1 MLLSAIYS
9 HVCTQ
14 QHDKYFMK
22 INEVVS
28 QLGLYIATVKAKT
41 GSSTWTLKTAIRAE
55 GVAQARQLLT
65 AIYGE
70 GSVMSLSLS
79 ESFGTKTLDSDQL
92 RIKSLQD
99 QKALI
104 SQNEKRERARQ
115 KMAKAQQAMQKAN
128 VSSVAKG

>member
-1 MLLSAIYS
+1 
-9 HVCTQ
+9 
-14 QHDKYFMK
+14 
-22 INEVVS
+22 
-28 QLGLYIATVKAKT
+28 
-41 GSSTWTLKTAIRAE
+41 
-55 GVAQARQLLT
+55 
-65 AIYGE
+65 
-70 GSVMSLSLS
+70 MSLSLS

-128 VSSVAKG
+128 VSSVAKVRIPVNVTTDSGNVTGNSGERDRWVGVARFNFMPSCFFG

>member
-22 INEVVS
+22 INEVVC
-28 QLGLYIATVKAKT
+28 QLTLYVATVRAKT
-41 GSSTWTLKTAIRAE
+41 ASSTWTLKTAVYAE

-65 AIYGE
+65 AKYGE
-70 GSVMSLSLS
+70 GSVVSLSLC
-79 ESFGTKTLDSDQL
+79 ESFGTKTLDSGQL

-115 KMAKAQQAMQKAN
+115 KLAKAQQAMQKAN
-128 VSSVAKG
+128 FSSVARG